1 MYRCTV
7 HPLGPTQIRPL
18 SLLLDLHGVQL
29 LIGKTMMGTR
39 TLKHQQLVH
48 PLGAQRGL

>member
-1 MYRCTV
+1 MYCV
-7 HPLGPTQIRPL
+7 PPWPYADSPSL
-18 SLLLDLHGVQL
+18 SLMLDLHVVQL

-48 PLGAQRGL
+48 PLGA